1 MNLSTFLPDKRFCR
15 WLQMVLVCT
24 VTALMAACN
33 DHKPQHTVAIQQAP
47 KTFATATLLK
57 GKVSDKGG
65 VIKTGSISLN
75 DAQNHLIAS
84 TPLHN
89 GHYQLEVPEHTPLPA
104 ILSIATT
111 DSVLLSVIVDPS
123 VSQYDINPL
132 TTAIAKKAQA
142 LGGYT
147 RANMV
152 VAAESMINAPDANKT
167 STGFRGDPTT
177 QYGGWH

>member
-1 MNLSTFLPDKRFCR
+1 MNTPITWRGIKLHHISML
-15 WLQMVLVCT
+15 LALGIASII
-24 VTALMAACN
+24 TACEKN
-33 DHKPQHTVAIQQAP
+33 TPHTVAIQQGT
-47 KTFATATLLK
+47 KKFLSATVLQGT
-57 GKVSDKGG
+57 VSDKNGT
-65 VIKTGSISLN
+65 VKAGSVELN
-75 DAQNHLIAS
+75 DAQNRLLLSAV
-84 TPLHN
+84 LDN
-89 GHYQLEVPEHTPLPA
+89 GRYRLEVPENTPLPV
-104 ILSIATT
+104 ILNVSATT
-111 DSVLLSVIVDPS
+111 GPLLAAVVDPS
-123 VSQYDINPL
+123 INTYDINPL

>member
-1 MNLSTFLPDKRFCR
+1 MISPITWCGIKLQHLSMLLALCI
-15 WLQMVLVCT
+15 VSII
-24 VTALMAACN
+24 TACEKN
-33 DHKPQHTVAIQQAP
+33 QPQTVAIQQGSKKFVNASV
-47 KTFATATLLK
+47 LS
-57 GKVSDKGG
+57 GKVSDTNGT
-65 VIKTGSISLN
+65 VKTGNVNFN
-75 DAQNHLIAS
+75 DAQDHLLVSVA
-84 TPLHN
+84 LEN
-89 GHYQLEVPEHTPLPA
+89 GHYQLEVPENTPLPA
-104 ILSIATT
+104 VLSVSTGT
-111 DSVLLSVIVDPS
+111 GTLLSVVVDPTIN
-123 VSQYDINPL
+123 QYDINPL